1 MLSSIFILY
10 PHSLM
15 KWRLIVNKD
24 LPGYKQ
30 MAMDEAIYHF
40 AATAKMPVLRLY
52 TWKQPTLSLGYF
64 QNYKSVVCEPF
75 CVHNNI
81 HVVRRFT
88 GGRAVLHHLE
98 MTYAIA
104 APLDRGAFKDSPLQ
118 ETYQLIARALDL
130 ALQNMGITRAAI
142 SLQSDQPNQIRKAQ
156 CFVSVSQFELA
167 ENEKKIIG
175 SAQKRSRAAFLQHG
189 SILFDFDLKLQQG
202 CVNNPDP
209 EIEMKIAPLRA
220 ILGTVPGFDEVQ
232 QSIVEGFEE
241 VLDVQFEESDLESKE
256 LEFAKDLESKY
267 LSTDWTQGE
276 CR

>member
-1 MLSSIFILY
+1 ME
-10 PHSLM
+10 
-15 KWRLIVNKD
+15 WRLIVNKD

-30 MAMDEAIYHF
+30 MAMDESLYHF
-40 AATAKMPVLRLY
+40 AATAKLPVLRLY
-52 TWKQPTLSLGYF
+52 TWDRPTLSIGYF

-98 MTYAIA
+98 MTYSIA
-104 APLDRGAFKDSPLQ
+104 APLDRGTFKDCSLQ

-130 ALQNMGITRAAI
+130 ALQNMGVTRAAI
-142 SLQSDQPNQIRKAQ
+142 SLQSDQPNQIKKAQ

-175 SAQKRSRAAFLQHG
+175 SAQKRSRNAFLQHG

-220 ILGTVPGFDEVQ
+220 ILGEAPEFDEVQ
-232 QSIVEGFEE
+232 QSVIEGFEE
-241 VLDVQFEESDLESKE
+241 VLNLNFEQADLEPKE
-256 LEFAKDLESKY
+256 LEFAKNLESKY
-267 LSTDWTQGE
+267 QSSDWTRGPLLMKE
-276 CR
+276 GD